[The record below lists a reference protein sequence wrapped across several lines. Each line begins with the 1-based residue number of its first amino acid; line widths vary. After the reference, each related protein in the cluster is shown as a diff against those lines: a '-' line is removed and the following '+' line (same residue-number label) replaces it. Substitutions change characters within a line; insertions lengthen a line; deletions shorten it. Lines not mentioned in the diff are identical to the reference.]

1 MPFEF
6 IDHRHCEILHRNMA
20 LALRVAEELIGAEPK
35 APRARARSEVRRRRK
50 KGPVKIGL
58 GSESFEKTRTGS
70 CFGLERFG
78 KSVRIHQRLVWRD
91 LKAAGPADNEKP
103 F

>member
-58 GSESFEKTRTGS
+58 GSESFEKTPTATQRSTGLWRQDPS
-70 CFGLERFG
+70 R
-78 KSVRIHQRLVWRD
+78 RD
-91 LKAAGPADNEKP
+91 LLSKG
-103 F
+103 